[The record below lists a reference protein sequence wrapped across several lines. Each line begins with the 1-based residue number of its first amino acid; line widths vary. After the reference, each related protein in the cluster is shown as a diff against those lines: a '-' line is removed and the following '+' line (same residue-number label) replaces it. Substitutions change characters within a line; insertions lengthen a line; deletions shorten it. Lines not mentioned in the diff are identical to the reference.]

1 MRHTALAAARSTE
14 PHPESAQPPL
24 STRSGP
30 RPPHSQALQ
39 AQSRPVPGRLLRPEC
54 LNRLR
59 LLSDAARPRPSPT
72 HRRAPLRSRSR
83 SPPAAPLR
91 RQWTAP
97 LAHRRKCCR
106 SSAPARRGRARPFSA
121 APANRSPGPPCA
133 SACASTTLVSVSRS
147 KLSNSAPR
155 RPQPR
160 RLAPASLTRTVG
172 CLLPH
177 PPTVPPFRPRDA
189 LGPERPPPTL
199 RPMCNYPRRGALNA
213 TPLVRPVSP
222 IAATCT
228 VSPPPRLTHFS
239 HYSRYRRLPRIAEV
253 LHSVDTVLRNSLQSF
268 AINVLIKEN
277 WLFVD
282 SWFGEWH
289 CEYRKDAS

>member
-1 MRHTALAAARSTE
+1 MPRRLNFPRLESSNTTPPGIGVRHTALAAARSTE

-24 STRSGP
+24 STPSGP

-121 APANRSPGPPCA
+121 APANRSPGPPA
-133 SACASTTLVSVSRS
+133 PAPARQQRSSRS
-147 KLSNSAPR
+147 RAPNSPTA
-155 RPQPR
+155 
-160 RLAPASLTRTVG
+160 RLAVRSHAGWHLPA
-172 CLLPH
+172 
-177 PPTVPPFRPRDA
+177 
-189 LGPERPPPTL
+189 
-199 RPMCNYPRRGALNA
+199 
-213 TPLVRPVSP
+213 
-222 IAATCT
+222 
-228 VSPPPRLTHFS
+228 
-239 HYSRYRRLPRIAEV
+239 
-253 LHSVDTVLRNSLQSF
+253 
-268 AINVLIKEN
+268 
-277 WLFVD
+277 
-282 SWFGEWH
+282 
-289 CEYRKDAS
+289 